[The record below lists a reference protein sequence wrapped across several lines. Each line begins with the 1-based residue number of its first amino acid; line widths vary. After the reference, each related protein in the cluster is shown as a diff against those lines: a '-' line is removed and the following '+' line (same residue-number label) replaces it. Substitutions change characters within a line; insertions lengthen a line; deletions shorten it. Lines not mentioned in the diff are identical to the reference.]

1 MDSKIKVKNRNEGIV
16 YNPALDRYTDV
27 VMFPDKVAQAK
38 ENLNGRNL
46 LKELD
51 EADKKKTRAV

>member
-16 YNPALDRYTDV
+16 YNPALDRYKEV
-27 VMFPDKVAQAK
+27 VMFPDKVAKAK

-51 EADKKKTRAV
+51 EADRKKTRAV